1 MHVKGTEKR
10 VKQYLAIPFARPP
23 VGPLRLV
30 APQEPEPWE
39 GEREC
44 SRQPPMYEQTASE
57 NKAAT
62 QQHSQAVL
70 SACLS
75 TTGASRIQASLR
87 PFLRSCQF
95 TSPQQRCQRTVCT

>member
-70 SACLS
+70 SACLPVCPPQVHP
-75 TTGASRIQASLR
+75 GSRR
-87 PFLRSCQF
+87 H
-95 TSPQQRCQRTVCT
+95 